1 MVDTIFIKRRVIRWL
16 IVFIFVT
23 LIGLMNFSII
33 MTEKMA
39 SRHPIPFQ
47 YPFVHE
53 MTGVYTILV
62 LLPALLWFFK
72 RYPMTRKNLLTHIPL
87 YVLVSILFG
96 TCHTG
101 LMWLSRILV
110 YWLANMG
117 PFDYGRMDYRLLMEY
132 HKQLIVFWFIFGTVF
147 LIRYVQKNQEEKL
160 RAARLEEALTKARLQ
175 ALQMQLHPHFLFNT
189 LNMISS
195 IMYENVK
202 AADKIIASLSDLLR
216 ITLKSTNR
224 EAYTLEKELEL
235 LNLYIEI
242 MKARFRD
249 NLVIHLD
256 INSGTRH
263 ALVPGFILQPL
274 VENSIRHSMDHL
286 KTTEIQITS
295 RKKNERL
302 ILMVKDNGPGI
313 TGDAQQII
321 EKGVGLSNIVERFE
335 ELYGTDYS
343 FQMQNINGG
352 GLQVVINIPFQQRGA
367 EQSC

>member
-1 MVDTIFIKRRVIRWL
+1 
-16 IVFIFVT
+16 
-23 LIGLMNFSII
+23 
-33 MTEKMA
+33 
-39 SRHPIPFQ
+39 
-47 YPFVHE
+47 
-53 MTGVYTILV
+53 
-62 LLPALLWFFK
+62 
-72 RYPMTRKNLLTHIPL
+72 
-87 YVLVSILFG
+87 
-96 TCHTG
+96 
-101 LMWLSRILV
+101 
-110 YWLANMG
+110 MG

-132 HKQLIVFWFIFGTVF
+132 HKQLIVFWFIFGMVF
-147 LIRYVQKNQEEKL
+147 FIRYVQKNQEEKL

-202 AADKIIASLSDLLR
+202 AADKMIASLSDLLR

-224 EAYTLEKELEL
+224 GTYTLEKELEL

-249 NLVIHLD
+249 NLVIHMD
-256 INSGTRH
+256 INSESRH

-286 KTTEIQITS
+286 KTTEIQISS

-302 ILMVKDNGPGI
+302 ILMVEDNGPGI
-313 TGDAQQII
+313 SGDAQQMI

-343 FQMQNINGG
+343 FQMQNINDG
-352 GLQVVINIPFQQRGA
+352 GLQVVIDIPFQSCSK
-367 EQSC
+367 EQCG